1 MNLGMYTGTAELGM
15 AAVLM
20 LIAVLFIL
28 AGKSPEKPF
37 FGVLI
42 LGGIVF
48 ILYGNHCSFDAK
60 AYVLKR
66 FNEGVALECGLWR
79 GESVLVDPNNGW
91 RWDKKIGFVKNDQI
105 RNDPKLCRVIGEE
118 APEPSSVLYWL
129 FYVTAAVTLLIFRNI
144 SLRWRESLDKEVER
158 IKLEESLKEEKDTKD
173 EA

>member
-1 MNLGMYTGTAELGM
+1 MNLGMYTGTAELGI

-37 FGVLI
+37 FGTLI

-48 ILYGNHCSFDAK
+48 IQYGNHCSYDAK

-66 FNEGVALECGLWR
+66 FNEGAALECGLWR
-79 GESVLVDPNNGW
+79 AESVLVDPNNGW
-91 RWDKKIGFVKNDQI
+91 RWEQKIGFVKHDQI
-105 RNDPKLCRVIGEE
+105 RNDPKLCRVIGED
-118 APEPSSVLYWL
+118 APEPSSALYWL
-129 FYVTAAVTLLIFRNI
+129 FYISTTVILLTLRSVTLQ
-144 SLRWRESLDKEVER
+144 WRESFDKEVEGITR
-158 IKLEESLKEEKDTKD
+158 EESLKEEKNTKD